1 MDELINKLIKKYK
14 TNCPFEL
21 SRALGIHI
29 RFMNLGAGTKG
40 LYYRKLR
47 RRFIVIHNELP
58 LEWQRFVCAHEL
70 GHDRLHKGIN
80 RFFLE
85 EQSYFSPGKLERQAN
100 SFAYKLLS
108 ADHPPHQDE
117 PLASFYR
124 RIGIPPELSYLGE
137 DYI

>member
-1 MDELINKLIKKYK
+1 MDELINNLIKKYK
-14 TNCPFEL
+14 TNCPFEI

-29 RFMNLGAGTKG
+29 RFMDLGTGTKG

-58 LEWQRFVCAHEL
+58 VEWQRFVCAHEL

-85 EQSYFSPGKLERQAN
+85 ENSYFAPGKLERQAN
-100 SFAYKLLS
+100 AFAIQLLT
-108 ADHPPHQDE
+108 ANTAPEQDE
-117 PLASFYR
+117 SHQGYYLR
-124 RIGIPPELSYLGE
+124 LGIPPEVRLFLQ
-137 DYI
+137 D

>member
-1 MDELINKLIKKYK
+1 MDELINNLLKKYK

-29 RFMNLGAGTKG
+29 RFMNLGAVTKG

-85 EQSYFSPGKLERQAN
+85 ESSYFSPGKLERQAN
-100 SFAYKLLS
+100 LFALKLLS
-108 ADHPPHQDE
+108 ANSLPDQDE
-117 PLASFYR
+117 SLNSYYL
-124 RIGIPPELSYLGE
+124 RIGIPPEVRFYTQ
-137 DYI
+137 D

>member
-1 MDELINKLIKKYK
+1 MDELISNLIKKYK

-29 RFMNLGAGTKG
+29 RFMNLGEATKG

-85 EQSYFSPGKLERQAN
+85 ESSYFCPGKLERQAN
-100 SFAYKLLS
+100 SFAVKLL
-108 ADHPPHQDE
+108 
-117 PLASFYR
+117 LAYSSPEQGESLETYYAR
-124 RIGIPPELSYLGE
+124 LGIPSEIQLF
-137 DYI
+137 